1 MKYPITPDYLTELPD
16 WIVLLYEE
24 LDDRI
29 IEELCNRLGE
39 YGQLT
44 GTDLERIRILQR
56 RGLQLTQIL
65 QIIQEVNNIA
75 DAEFRRVMDQVV
87 ADNQRYYDQ
96 VMSATK
102 IMEEAYQKEA
112 LQMEVEAISQQMQEY
127 FGSVTGSL
135 GFAVQDGANIRVMG
149 IGAAYQQVLNAA
161 EMDVYSGFKTADQA
175 VREAVKKLSDSG
187 VQWVDYKSGHHNR
200 VDVAVRRAV
209 QTGASQ
215 ITAKYSDH
223 YAQELGTPY
232 VEVSA
237 HRGARDKDG
246 KTPWAN
252 HKAWQGKVYSLDS
265 EAQLYPSVYA
275 VCGLGEVDGLVGA
288 NCRHMYYPWL
298 EGISERNY
306 TDEELKN
313 IDGDPIKF
321 EGKEY
326 NAYAATQKQRQL
338 ETEMRKLKRE
348 MIGYQAAGDQEA
360 YTAAAVRLGR
370 VENYYRI
377 FSKEA
382 GLPMQLNR
390 AQVQEFG
397 SSQIRQAA
405 STAEAVY
412 REWAGGINARTSIK
426 TLAEYY
432 NVRYND
438 SPRYELLQTYAS
450 SIKRGY
456 MSPLVGFGMYEQYHA
471 TVERELVGVKV
482 GAATITGQTD
492 HFLERVFG
500 CMKDPKTGKPRNGTA
515 LKDVIDC
522 IKNPKEILP
531 IEQGK
536 NGRSF
541 VVVGNRAKVSINPD
555 TGELIQTNRWRR

>member
-1 MKYPITPDYLTELPD
+1 MPKKKRKYPITPEYLTELPD
-16 WIVLLYEE
+16 NIVALYEE

-29 IEELCNRLGE
+29 IEELCRRLGE

-56 RGLQLTQIL
+56 RGLQLAQIL
-65 QIIQEVNNIA
+65 KLIQEVNEIA
-75 DAEFRRVMDQVV
+75 DAEFQRVLDQVV
-87 ADNQRYYDQ
+87 ADNQRYYDDLHSAAQ
-96 VMSATK
+96 VMEA
-102 IMEEAYQKEA
+102 AYQREA
-112 LQMEVEAISQQMQEY
+112 LEGEVRAVSQQMQEY

-135 GFAVQDGANIRVMG
+135 GFAVQDGANVRVMG

-161 EMDVYSGFKTADQA
+161 ELDVYSGFKTADQA

-187 VQWVDYKSGHHNR
+187 VQWVEYKSGHHNR

-252 HKAWQGKVYSLDS
+252 HKAWQGKVYSLDP

-275 VCGLGEVDGLVGA
+275 VCGLGEVAGLVGA

-298 EGISERNY
+298 EGISERTY
-306 TDEELKN
+306 SDEYLEN
-313 IDGDPIKF
+313 IDGDPITF

-326 NAYAATQKQRQL
+326 NAYAATQKQRQM

-360 YTAAAVRLGR
+360 YDVAGARLRR
-370 VENYYRI
+370 VEEYYRK
-377 FSKEA
+377 FSMA
-382 GLPMQLNR
+382 SGLPMQLNR
-390 AQVQEFG
+390 AQVEGFK
-397 SSQIRQAA
+397 RQK
-405 STAEAVY
+405 S
-412 REWAGGINARTSIK
+412 K
-426 TLAEYY
+426 
-432 NVRYND
+432 
-438 SPRYELLQTYAS
+438 
-450 SIKRGY
+450 
-456 MSPLVGFGMYEQYHA
+456 
-471 TVERELVGVKV
+471 
-482 GAATITGQTD
+482 
-492 HFLERVFG
+492 
-500 CMKDPKTGKPRNGTA
+500 
-515 LKDVIDC
+515 
-522 IKNPKEILP
+522 
-531 IEQGK
+531 
-536 NGRSF
+536 
-541 VVVGNRAKVSINPD
+541 
-555 TGELIQTNRWRR
+555 